1 MGALAMAAVGF
12 TKLATNCSIPTPDA
26 CRNRSARTASITNSS
41 IPSQQQI
48 FSTRTRNRNSKGTY
62 PPVLSILKALASGF
76 RVPEKTL
83 QNHKTNNQTLRGKM
97 GNLINPRFV
106 F

>member
-12 TKLATNCSIPTPDA
+12 TKLATNSSIPTPDA

-48 FSTRTRNRNSKGTY
+48 SPQELETE
-62 PPVLSILKALASGF
+62 I
-76 RVPEKTL
+76 EKEPTHL
-83 QNHKTNNQTLRGKM
+83 FCQSWK
-97 GNLINPRFV
+97 P
-106 F
+106 

>member
-1 MGALAMAAVGF
+1 MGALAMAAVGL

-48 FSTRTRNRNSKGTY
+48 LPQELETEIERTY

-83 QNHKTNNQTLRGKM
+83 QNH
-97 GNLINPRFV
+97 
-106 F
+106 